1 MSAESSSNTKGASLI
16 WLLGAF
22 AGFAV
27 LLTAIKSTSSR
38 DVTTDPRMDE
48 RLANKDEILTA
59 QHDLIAKMGLD
70 DPAKARAAFEKT
82 ASILKTQKPVK
93 SSIVVPGS
101 PTQLQQAAAAAPAPA
116 PAAPAAPA
124 PATPA
129 APAPAPAAQPK

>member
-1 MSAESSSNTKGASLI
+1 ML

-27 LLTAIKSTSSR
+27 LLSVINFTSSR

-48 RLANKDEILTA
+48 RLAIKEEIFTTQQELV
-59 QHDLIAKMGLD
+59 AKMGLA
-70 DPAKARAAFEKT
+70 DPAKAHAIFEKT
-82 ASILKTQKPVK
+82 DAALKAQKPVK

-101 PTQLQQAAAAAPAPA
+101 PTQLQQAAAAAPAAPA

-124 PATPA
+124 PAPA
-129 APAPAPAAQPK
+129 VQPK

>member
-1 MSAESSSNTKGASLI
+1 MSAESSSNTKGASLL

-27 LLTAIKSTSSR
+27 LLSVINTTSSR

-48 RLANKDEILTA
+48 RLANKDEILAA
-59 QHDLIAKMGLD
+59 QNELIAKMGLD
-70 DPAKARAAFEKT
+70 DAAKAKALFDKT
-82 ASILKTQKPVK
+82 AAALKAQKAVK

-101 PTQLQQAAAAAPAPA
+101 PTQLQQAAAAT

-124 PATPA
+124 PAPT
-129 APAPAPAAQPK
+129 PAPAPAAQPK